1 MEKVVKKTY
10 MISFKPNADLTEIIM
25 VLNSL
30 GLATSDAKTAEAF
43 KKNYDGIVIREVGI
57 LDGDKK

>member
-1 MEKVVKKTY
+1 MEKVIKKTY
-10 MISFKPNADLTEIIM
+10 MISFKPNADLTELIM

-30 GLATSDAKTAEAF
+30 GLATNDETTAAAF
-43 KKNYDGIVIREVGI
+43 KNYDGIIIREVGV

>member
-30 GLATSDAKTAEAF
+30 GLATSDEKTAEAF
-43 KKNYDGIVIREVGI
+43 KNYDGIVIREVGI
-57 LDGDKK
+57 LGGDNK